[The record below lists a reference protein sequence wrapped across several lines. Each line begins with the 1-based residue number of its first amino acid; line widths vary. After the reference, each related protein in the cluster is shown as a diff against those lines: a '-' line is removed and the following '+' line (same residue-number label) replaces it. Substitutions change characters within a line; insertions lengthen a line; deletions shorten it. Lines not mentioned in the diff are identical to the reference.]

1 MLGMTARR
9 TVPLASLA
17 ASIAITVV
25 VLSACGGGASDPTT
39 ATDVVAEP
47 ALVVSP
53 VPGLPATVDE
63 LPEIDV
69 AGYDALLGELR
80 GTPVVVNFWASWC
93 GPCQAEAPRFAAAA
107 AEYGD
112 RVQFL
117 GVDILDDRTSAAGFI
132 AEHGLPYPNVFDPG
146 GAIRTDLG
154 SIGQPVT
161 AFYDADGNLIAKV
174 DGEISEKD
182 LAANLEAITA

>member
-1 MLGMTARR
+1 MTALR
-9 TVPLASLA
+9 TGSLVA
-17 ASIAITVV
+17 LVV
-25 VLSACGGGASDPTT
+25 VALVVVALAACGGGRTPDPST
-39 ATDVVAEP
+39 AADAGTSP

-53 VPGLPATVDE
+53 VPSLPTTVDE

>member
-9 TVPLASLA
+9 TLPQASLA
-17 ASIAITVV
+17 ASIALIVV

-39 ATDVVAEP
+39 ATDEVQAP

-53 VPGLPATVDE
+53 VPGLPTTVDE
-63 LPEIDV
+63 LPEMDV

-93 GPCQAEAPRFAAAA
+93 QPCQAEAPRFTAAAA
-107 AEYGD
+107 TFGD

-117 GVDILDDRTSAAGFI
+117 GVDILDDRDSARGFI
-132 AEHGLPYPNVFDPG
+132 SEHGLPYPNVFDPG

-161 AFYDADGNLIAKV
+161 AFYDADGNLVAKV
-174 DGEISEKD
+174 DGEISEQD
-182 LAANLEAITA
+182 LAANLKAITA

>member
-1 MLGMTARR
+1 MAGMTARR
-9 TVPLASLA
+9 TRPLALL
-17 ASIAITVV
+17 V
-25 VLSACGGGASDPTT
+25 VLGLAACGGASPDPST
-39 ATDVVAEP
+39 ATDIVASP
-47 ALVVSP
+47 ALMVSP
-53 VPGLPATVDE
+53 VPSLPITVDE
-63 LPEIDV
+63 LPVMDV
-69 AGYDALLGELR
+69 AGYEALLGELR

-93 GPCQAEAPRFAAAA
+93 RPCQAEAPRLTAAA

-117 GVDILDDRTSAAGFI
+117 GVDLLDDRGSARTFI
-132 AEHGLPYPNVFDPG
+132 EEHGLPYPNVFDPG

-174 DGEISEKD
+174 DGEISEQD

>member
-1 MLGMTARR
+1 MAGMTARR
-9 TVPLASLA
+9 IVPLASLA
-17 ASIAITVV
+17 ASIAITLV

-39 ATDVVAEP
+39 ATDVEEP
-47 ALVVSP
+47 ALVLSP
-53 VPGLPATVDE
+53 VPGLPSTVDE

-69 AGYDALLGELR
+69 AGYDTLLGELR

-182 LAANLEAITA
+182 LATNLEAITA